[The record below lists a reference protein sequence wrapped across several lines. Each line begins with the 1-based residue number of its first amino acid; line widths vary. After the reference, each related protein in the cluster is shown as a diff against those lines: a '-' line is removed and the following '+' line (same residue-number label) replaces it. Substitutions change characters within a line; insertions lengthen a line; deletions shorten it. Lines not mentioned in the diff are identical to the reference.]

1 MRRSAALLLVL
12 AACVIGACGDD
23 GTAKSD
29 AKPVA
34 TQTPKPPN
42 GY

>member
-1 MRRSAALLLVL
+1 MRRAAALLLIL
-12 AACVIGACGDD
+12 AAFVIGACGDD

-29 AKPVA
+29 VKPVA
-34 TQTPKPPN
+34 TQTPKPAN